1 MGDGWGGYETG
12 GVGYE
17 DDGEVGEG
25 TGEGGGEREE
35 ELVDV
40 LLTVT
45 IKC

>member
-1 MGDGWGGYETG
+1 MR

-25 TGEGGGEREE
+25 TREGGGEREK

-40 LLTVT
+40 LLAIT